1 MARPL
6 RKRAVTY
13 GLSERQTSDL
23 LIESSIG
30 SLLLAK
36 GRNGSLREIVA
47 SVSSAGGLTEVGVA
61 TIRQELPAVLEELKH
76 ALECKQEQRLQQ
88 SSCSPAATKRS
99 QPSHGHHG
107 SDRLQVQ
114 SERRFRIYGNYG
126 SANVKMPL
134 PAGIVTICLPF
145 TE

>member
-47 SVSSAGGLTEVGVA
+47 SVSNPGGLTEVGVA
-61 TIRQELPAVLEELKH
+61 TIRQELPAVLGELKH
-76 ALECKQEQRLQQ
+76 ALECKQR
-88 SSCSPAATKRS
+88 SPGR
-99 QPSHGHHG
+99 H
-107 SDRLQVQ
+107 LV
-114 SERRFRIYGNYG
+114 
-126 SANVKMPL
+126 
-134 PAGIVTICLPF
+134 
-145 TE
+145 